1 MAKVT
6 VVLDDIIGLSH
17 NSVTGEPRPAKV
29 AAICDLAG
37 AGGVAI
43 AIKDGNF
50 TPEHEKTVKSVKE
63 VLGIPLALI
72 IPPDDKAIE
81 KVLDLAPSMVVLTDI
96 ASGDSGCVSRLQVAN
111 IIVAVG
117 IAPDLDQVKAAA
129 KMKADYVAIDVMSY
143 CTEKSLS
150 ARVDSL
156 NTISKAAALAERLSI
171 GVIVMGPIKMNDIIK
186 LADIEQIEDF
196 FIGHELIAKA
206 VLFGLEDAIA
216 EFKSEINRY

>member
-1 MAKVT
+1 MARIT
-6 VVLDDIIGLSH
+6 VVLDDIVGLSH
-17 NSVTGEPRPAKV
+17 NSITGEPRPAKV

-43 AIKDGNF
+43 LIKDGNF
-50 TPEHEKTVKSVKE
+50 TSEYEKTVRSVKE

-72 IPPDDKAIE
+72 IPPSDKAIE
-81 KVLDLAPSMVVLTDI
+81 KTLDLAPSMAVLTDI
-96 ASGDSGCVSRLQVAN
+96 ASGDTDSVSRLQVAN

-117 IAPDLDQVKAAA
+117 ITPDLDQVKAAA
-129 KMKADYVAIDVMSY
+129 KMKADYVAIDVMSF

-150 ARVDSL
+150 ARVDLL
-156 NTISKAAALAERLSI
+156 NTISKVAALAERLSI
-171 GVIVMGPIKMNDIIK
+171 GVIAIGPMQMNDVIK

-206 VLFGLEDAIA
+206 ILFGLEDAIA
-216 EFKSEINRY
+216 EFKAEVNRN